1 MLRQTTLSYNDSS
14 KYRTT
19 TGLQIVLDSAFN
31 VKGKGGTFMKAH
43 VGQIEVMSETL
54 ESAGLSKEKSNAV
67 IKSIALAM
75 ETFAVTPEM
84 LDERIDRV
92 MEVVRAQGRDIQELK
107 VDVAD
112 LKQSMLRLERGM
124 LRFMMVFTVLML
136 ATSLGGFGTLIGLF
150 LGADS

>member
-1 MLRQTTLSYNDSS
+1 
-14 KYRTT
+14 
-19 TGLQIVLDSAFN
+19 
-31 VKGKGGTFMKAH
+31 MKAH
-43 VGQIEVMSETL
+43 VEQIEVMSETL
-54 ESAGLSKEKSNAV
+54 ESAGFSKEKSNAV

>member
-1 MLRQTTLSYNDSS
+1 M
-14 KYRTT
+14 
-19 TGLQIVLDSAFN
+19 VLDSAFN
-31 VKGKGGTFMKAH
+31 VKGKGGTLMKAH
-43 VGQIEVMSETL
+43 VEQIEVMSETL
-54 ESAGLSKEKSNAV
+54 ESAGFSKEKSNAV

-84 LDERIDRV
+84 LDARIERV